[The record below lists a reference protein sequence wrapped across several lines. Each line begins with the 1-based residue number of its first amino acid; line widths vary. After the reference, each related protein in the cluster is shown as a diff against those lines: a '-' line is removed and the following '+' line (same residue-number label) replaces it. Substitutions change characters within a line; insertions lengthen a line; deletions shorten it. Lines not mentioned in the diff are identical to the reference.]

1 MRKYLL
7 PIREKYYK
15 AAMHI
20 HTTVSDGKA
29 TPEEAKEA
37 YKSRGYSIVAYT
49 DHFVMVP
56 HNELADEDFLPITA
70 VELAYNADE
79 RQKFGFFAARTVH
92 LNLFSD
98 KKDASVVPGFCEKD
112 VVFASSKS
120 YVTDE
125 MRKNQDE
132 STSYSTEYVN
142 SVIKRA
148 NDAGFLVSLNHPVWS
163 LQNYPEYIGYEG
175 LWGIEVYNSA
185 AAQMGFVDTDVP
197 FADMLQ
203 KGEPIFPLVGDDW
216 HGGSNA
222 CGKSCVWVGAERLEY
237 GAVFDALRRG
247 DFYSSTGPEIYG
259 LSIEGGVLSVDC
271 SDAEAIILSTD
282 RRRVRTVYATEESP
296 IRHAELDVGD
306 LIAESKT
313 LEEKHEACGKK
324 HKTYIRLTVKD
335 KNGNCAY
342 TRAYF
347 LNELI

>member
-29 TPEEAKEA
+29 TPEEAKDA

-49 DHFVMVP
+49 DHNVMVP

-79 RQKFGFFAARTVH
+79 RQNFGFCAARTVH

-112 VVFASSKS
+112 VIFASSKS

-142 SVIKRA
+142 LVIKRA
-148 NDAGFLVSLNHPVWS
+148 NEEGFLVTLNHPVWS
-163 LQNYPEYIGYEG
+163 LQNYADYIGYEG
-175 LWGIEVYNSA
+175 LFGVEVYNSSCVK
-185 AAQMGFVDTDVP
+185 MGFNDTEQPLFD
-197 FADMLQ
+197 LLK
-203 KGEPIFPLVGDDW
+203 KGERVHPLVGDDW
-216 HGGSNA
+216 HGGDS
-222 CGKSCVWVGAERLEY
+222 CGKSAVFIGAEHLEY

-282 RRRVRTVYATEESP
+282 RRRVRTVYATDENP
-296 IRHAELDVGD
+296 IRHAEIDIGD

>member
-1 MRKYLL
+1 MRKHLL

-29 TPEEAKEA
+29 TPEETKEA

-49 DHFVMVP
+49 DHNVMVP

-79 RQKFGFFAARTVH
+79 LRDFGFSVARTVH
-92 LNLFSD
+92 LNLYSD

-112 VVFASSKS
+112 VIFASSKG

-125 MRKNQDE
+125 MRENQDE
-132 STSYSTEYVN
+132 SSSYSTEYVN
-142 SVIKRA
+142 TVIKRA
-148 NDAGFLVSLNHPVWS
+148 NEAGFLVTLNHPVWS
-163 LQNYPEYIGYEG
+163 LQNYEDYIGYEG
-175 LWGIEVYNSA
+175 LWGVEVYNSSCVK
-185 AAQMGFVDTDVP
+185 MGYLDTEQPLFD
-197 FADMLQ
+197 LLR
-203 KGEPIFPLVGDDW
+203 KGERIHPLVGDDW
-216 HGGSNA
+216 HGGES

-259 LSIEGGVLSVDC
+259 LSIEGGVLSIDC
-271 SDAEAIILSTD
+271 SDAEAIVLSTD
-282 RRRVRTVYATEESP
+282 RRRTRTVYSTDGNP
-296 IRHAELDVGD
+296 IRHSEIDIRD
-306 LIAESKT
+306 LIAENKT
-313 LEEKHEACGKK
+313 VEERHKEHGKK
-324 HKTYIRLTVKD
+324 YRTYIRLTVKD
-335 KNGNCAY
+335 KNGDRAY

-347 LNELI
+347 IDELI